1 MPSVFSGAKLMYG
14 AVRDVRGVEVQE
26 RPLLLCGR
34 KEPLEEL
41 RLALG
46 AEGPKGERAA
56 QLFAVR
62 RLGKDDAARLSR
74 GSVVVYGGEVV
85 SGLDD
90 ATRDDLKVIG
100 RASTRKLALLE
111 ALDLPSPAVAAAGR
125 IRGLAPAD
133 LLPYRR
139 GRFPVPQAMR
149 ELAQRAGDS
158 GPWLA
163 SLLPALRPYV
173 VDDLIESA
181 ARRNARTSLMIFIPG
196 ADLPILT
203 SMQMRMVLKIAA
215 CHGQKISPDR
225 ALELLSVLGAG
236 FGFRMI
242 AREDHS
248 PKASQRE
255 DRSGPQACRAC
266 ADRSGRNG
274 CGSAAPSRSEA
285 SGDPPNTHFSQACSA
300 TAPRTPPSPGSPS
313 RS

>member
-46 AEGPKGERAA
+46 AEHPKGERAA

-62 RLGKDDAARLSR
+62 RLGRDDAARLSR
-74 GSVVVYGGEVV
+74 ASVVVYGGEVV

-125 IRGLAPAD
+125 IRGLTPAD

-149 ELAQRAGDS
+149 ELAERAGDS

-163 SLLPALRPYV
+163 SLLPAFRPYV
-173 VDDLIESA
+173 VDNLVESA

-203 SMQMRMVLKIAA
+203 AVQMRMVLKIAA
-215 CHGQKISPDR
+215 WHGQKISPDR

-242 AREDHS
+242 ARELLDMVPVAGWAIQS
-248 PKASQRE
+248 GVAYSGTRALGKAADEYFGRGAVADASRL
-255 DRSGPQACRAC
+255 RAL
-266 ADRSGRNG
+266 AEGVKVEVQEMIAKRR
-274 CGSAAPSRSEA
+274 R
-285 SGDPPNTHFSQACSA
+285 
-300 TAPRTPPSPGSPS
+300 
-313 RS
+313 

>member
-14 AVRDVRGVEVQE
+14 AVRDVRGVEMQQ

-46 AEGPKGERAA
+46 AEGPQGERAA

-62 RLGKDDAARLSR
+62 RLAKDDAARLSR
-74 GSVVVYGGEVV
+74 GSLVVYGGEVV

-125 IRGLAPAD
+125 IHGLTPAD

-139 GRFPVPQAMR
+139 GRFPVRQAMR
-149 ELAQRAGDS
+149 ELAERAGDS

-163 SLLPALRPYV
+163 SLLPAFRPYV

-181 ARRNARTSLMIFIPG
+181 ARRNARTSLLIFIPG

-203 SMQMRMVLKIAA
+203 AMQMRMVLKIAA
-215 CHGQKISPDR
+215 CHGQRISPDR

-242 AREDHS
+242 ARELLDMVPVAGWAVQS
-248 PKASQRE
+248 GVAYSGTKALGKAADEYFERGAVADASRL
-255 DRSGPQACRAC
+255 RAL
-266 ADRSGRNG
+266 AEGVKVEVQELIAKRR
-274 CGSAAPSRSEA
+274 R
-285 SGDPPNTHFSQACSA
+285 
-300 TAPRTPPSPGSPS
+300 
-313 RS
+313 

>member
-62 RLGKDDAARLSR
+62 RLVKDDAARLSR
-74 GSVVVYGGEVV
+74 GSLVVYGGEVV

-139 GRFPVPQAMR
+139 GRFPVAQAMR
-149 ELAQRAGDS
+149 ELAGRAGDS

-163 SLLPALRPYV
+163 SLLPAFRPYV
-173 VDDLIESA
+173 VDDVIESA
-181 ARRNARTSLMIFIPG
+181 ARRNARTSLLIFIPG

-203 SMQMRMVLKIAA
+203 AMQMRMVLKIAA
-215 CHGQKISPDR
+215 CHGQRISPDR

-242 AREDHS
+242 ARELLDVVPVAGWAVQTGVAYS
-248 PKASQRE
+248 GTKALGKAADEYFERGAVADASRL
-255 DRSGPQACRAC
+255 RAL
-266 ADRSGRNG
+266 AEGVKVEVQELIAKRR
-274 CGSAAPSRSEA
+274 R
-285 SGDPPNTHFSQACSA
+285 
-300 TAPRTPPSPGSPS
+300 
-313 RS
+313 

>member
-1 MPSVFSGAKLMYG
+1 MPKLGGAFSGAKLMYG
-14 AVRDVRGVEVQE
+14 AVRDVRGSDVEE
-26 RPLLLCGR
+26 HPLLLCGR

-46 AEGPKGERAA
+46 ADGPKGERAA

-62 RLGKDDAARLSR
+62 RLTKDDASRLSR

-85 SGLDD
+85 GGLDD

-100 RASTRKLALLE
+100 RTSTRKLALLE

-125 IRGLAPAD
+125 IRGITPAD

-139 GRFPVPQAMR
+139 GRFPVQQAMK
-149 ELAQRAGDS
+149 ELADRAGNS

-163 SLLPALRPYV
+163 SLLPAFRPYV
-173 VDDLIESA
+173 VDELIESA
-181 ARRNARTSLMIFIPG
+181 ARRNARTSLLIFIPG

-203 SMQMRMVLKIAA
+203 TMQMRMVLKIAA
-215 CHGQKISPDR
+215 CHGQKVSPDR

-242 AREDHS
+242 ARELLDFVPVAGWAIQS
-248 PKASQRE
+248 GVAYSGTKALGKAADEYFEHGAVADASRL
-255 DRSGPQACRAC
+255 RAL
-266 ADRSGRNG
+266 AEGVKVEVQERLAKR
-274 CGSAAPSRSEA
+274 R
-285 SGDPPNTHFSQACSA
+285 
-300 TAPRTPPSPGSPS
+300 R
-313 RS
+313 

>member
-14 AVRDVRGVEVQE
+14 AARDVRGTEVQE
-26 RPLLLCGR
+26 RPLFLCGR

-46 AEGPKGERAA
+46 AEGPQGERAA

-62 RLGKDDAARLSR
+62 KLTNDDAARLSR

-90 ATRDDLKVIG
+90 GTRNDLKVIG
-100 RASTRKLALLE
+100 RARIRKLALLE
-111 ALDLPSPAVAAAGR
+111 ALDLPSPAVTEAGR
-125 IRGLAPAD
+125 IRGLEPAD

-139 GRFPVPQAMR
+139 GHFPVAHAMR
-149 ELAQRAGDS
+149 ELAGRAGDS

-163 SLLPALRPYV
+163 SLLPAFRPYV
-173 VDDLIESA
+173 VDELIESA

-225 ALELLSVLGAG
+225 ALELLTVLGAG
-236 FGFRMI
+236 FGFRMV
-242 AREDHS
+242 ARELLDFVPIAGWAVQS
-248 PKASQRE
+248 GVAYSGTKALGKAADEYFERGAVADASKLRALAEGVAVEMRE
-255 DRSGPQACRAC
+255 RFAKLRG
-266 ADRSGRNG
+266 
-274 CGSAAPSRSEA
+274 
-285 SGDPPNTHFSQACSA
+285 
-300 TAPRTPPSPGSPS
+300 
-313 RS
+313 

>member
-62 RLGKDDAARLSR
+62 RLVKDDAARLSR
-74 GSVVVYGGEVV
+74 GSLVVYGGEVV

-125 IRGLAPAD
+125 IRGLTPAD

-149 ELAQRAGDS
+149 ELAGRAGDS

-163 SLLPALRPYV
+163 SLLPAFRPYV
-173 VDDLIESA
+173 VDDVIESA
-181 ARRNARTSLMIFIPG
+181 ARRNARTSLLIFIPG

-203 SMQMRMVLKIAA
+203 AMQMRMVLKIAA
-215 CHGQKISPDR
+215 CHGQRISPDR

-242 AREDHS
+242 ARELLDVVPVAGWAVQTGVAYS
-248 PKASQRE
+248 GTKALGKAADEYFERGAVADASRL
-255 DRSGPQACRAC
+255 RAL
-266 ADRSGRNG
+266 AEGVKVEVQELIAKRR
-274 CGSAAPSRSEA
+274 R
-285 SGDPPNTHFSQACSA
+285 
-300 TAPRTPPSPGSPS
+300 
-313 RS
+313 

>member
-46 AEGPKGERAA
+46 AAGAKGERAA

-62 RLGKDDAARLSR
+62 RLAKDDAARLSR

-90 ATRDDLKVIG
+90 STREDLKVIG

-125 IRGLAPAD
+125 IHGLTPAD
-133 LLPYRR
+133 LQPYRR
-139 GRFPVPQAMR
+139 GRFPVRQAMW
-149 ELAQRAGDS
+149 ELAERAGDS

-163 SLLPALRPYV
+163 SLLPAFRPYV

-181 ARRNARTSLMIFIPG
+181 ARRNARTSLLIFIPG

-203 SMQMRMVLKIAA
+203 AMQMRMVLKIAA
-215 CHGQKISPDR
+215 CHRQKISPDR

-242 AREDHS
+242 ARELLDMVPVAGWAVQS
-248 PKASQRE
+248 GVAYSGTKALGKAADEYFERGAVADASRL
-255 DRSGPQACRAC
+255 RAL
-266 ADRSGRNG
+266 AEGVKVEVQELIAKRR
-274 CGSAAPSRSEA
+274 R
-285 SGDPPNTHFSQACSA
+285 
-300 TAPRTPPSPGSPS
+300 
-313 RS
+313 

>member
-1 MPSVFSGAKLMYG
+1 MPKLGGAFSGAKLMYG
-14 AVRDVRGVEVQE
+14 AVRDVRGSDVEE
-26 RPLLLCGR
+26 HPLLLCGR

-46 AEGPKGERAA
+46 ADGPKGERAA

-62 RLGKDDAARLSR
+62 RLTKADASRLSR

-85 SGLDD
+85 GGLDD

-100 RASTRKLALLE
+100 RTSTRKLALLE

-125 IRGLAPAD
+125 IRGITPAD

-139 GRFPVPQAMR
+139 GRFPAQQAMR
-149 ELAQRAGDS
+149 ELADRAGDS

-163 SLLPALRPYV
+163 SLLPAFRPYV
-173 VDDLIESA
+173 VDELIESA

-203 SMQMRMVLKIAA
+203 TMQMRMVLKIAA
-215 CHGQKISPDR
+215 CHGQKVSPDR

-242 AREDHS
+242 ARELLDFIPVAGWAIQS
-248 PKASQRE
+248 GVAYSGTKALGKAADEYFEHGAVADASRL
-255 DRSGPQACRAC
+255 RAL
-266 ADRSGRNG
+266 AEGVKVEVQEMLAKRR
-274 CGSAAPSRSEA
+274 R
-285 SGDPPNTHFSQACSA
+285 
-300 TAPRTPPSPGSPS
+300 
-313 RS
+313 